1 MRHIDA
7 GYVNFYMNIRLF
19 FLGFT
24 SRPLPSFTSRT
35 RHGRPRCTIFIDS
48 WKNGIQ
54 ITNPL
59 VNVEDQAFSKKDIF
73 DHQDTFLLLYWKY
86 FPMQHSPNW
95 IYRIAHGH
103 RPHNGWNKG
112 KRLSTNGNNDGDCP
126 TDFKTNGIFTFIYYG
141 KNMSATSS
149 ATQKTAPTDSNASH
163 KKFECSKDMSFVQEI
178 ITPTRLSL
186 PAHATTIICWRRPT
200 LKQMSLNSA
209 SLDHWHSVIDCAKQ
223 PNRNYLEWH
232 NPWSTQKA
240 PCLMLTSYP
249 SRPKDLKRPDP
260 SSATCLA
267 GMPS

>member
-1 MRHIDA
+1 
-7 GYVNFYMNIRLF
+7 MNIQPF

-48 WKNGIQ
+48 CENGIQ

-59 VNVEDQAFSKKDIF
+59 VNVEDQAFSKKDTF

-86 FPMQHSPNW
+86 FLMQHFLNW

-103 RPHNGWNKG
+103 RPHNGWNKD

-126 TDFKTNGIFTFIYYG
+126 TVFKINGIFTFISYG
-141 KNMSATSS
+141 KNMSATLS
-149 ATQKTAPTDSNASH
+149 ATQKTAPIDSNALH
-163 KKFECSKDMSFVQEI
+163 KKFECSKDMSFAQEI
-178 ITPTRLSL
+178 TTPTRRSL
-186 PAHATTIICWRRPT
+186 PALATTIICWRRPT
-200 LKQMSLNSA
+200 LKLMSLNSA
-209 SLDHWHSVIDCAKQ
+209 SLDRWHSVIDCAKQ
-223 PNRNYLEWH
+223 PNRTCLEWH

-240 PCLMLTSYP
+240 PYLMLTSYP
-249 SRPKDLKRPDP
+249 NHPKALKKPDP